1 MSPRLNFIKI
11 ATRPFTSS
19 AHSFGRYAISVVLW
33 LPAYILFSENVASV
47 ERVTGPSM
55 SPTFCPDQT
64 SNDYILAK
72 HWRAAHNLKRGHVI
86 LYRSPLDPERQA
98 IKRII
103 GLEGDV
109 IRTRHPYPQKIIVVP
124 KGQIWV
130 EGDEA
135 FHSLDSNTFG
145 PIPIALVT
153 AKVTHTL
160 FPLRRVG
167 TVSYDE
173 KLARRGALVAASGR
187 RQATQWF
194 VLHEKSED
202 KWDVLWICGACLHPR
217 VYNYENWGMC
227 RPRFSKLCLKSSMHQ
242 ILLRDSWF
250 FFQEPHQYGVMTDEW
265 KSTYRYCLTH
275 HDVFVQL

>member
-1 MSPRLNFIKI
+1 MLFYIGIIPPHWMHCDWS
-11 ATRPFTSS
+11 TSS
-19 AHSFGRYAISVVLW
+19 RRLI
-33 LPAYILFSENVASV
+33 PTIKLF
-47 ERVTGPSM
+47 
-55 SPTFCPDQT
+55 
-64 SNDYILAK
+64 
-72 HWRAAHNLKRGHVI
+72 
-86 LYRSPLDPERQA
+86 RSPLDPERQA

-187 RQATQWF
+187 RQATQ
-194 VLHEKSED
+194 
-202 KWDVLWICGACLHPR
+202 
-217 VYNYENWGMC
+217 
-227 RPRFSKLCLKSSMHQ
+227 
-242 ILLRDSWF
+242 
-250 FFQEPHQYGVMTDEW
+250 
-265 KSTYRYCLTH
+265 
-275 HDVFVQL
+275 